1 MGKRRKY
8 KLIKKE
14 VPKTKTDSIK
24 IANRYFSNAKETLNK
39 SPIEYKAYQDSK
51 YVCEACAMA
60 YLATLKAIDGYLV
73 GSGIPETNLPD
84 THIQYTE
91 AIKKIPK
98 NACPVGR
105 NDRIGGKLMNFYNIV
120 YQNLHLLGYYRGGVS
135 VNMIKDGFG
144 RAKEIIEM
152 LAK

>member
-1 MGKRRKY
+1 MNFKMSKRRKY
-8 KLIKKE
+8 KFIKKD
-14 VPKTKTDSIK
+14 VAKTKPDAIK
-24 IANRYFSNAKETLNK
+24 IANRYFSNAKQTLNK
-39 SPIEYKAYQDSK
+39 SPIVYKAYQDSK
-51 YVCEACAMA
+51 YVSEACAMA
-60 YLATLKAIDGYLV
+60 YLATLRAIDGYLV

-98 NACPVGR
+98 N
-105 NDRIGGKLMNFYNIV
+105 GKLMNYYNIV

-152 LAK
+152 LSK